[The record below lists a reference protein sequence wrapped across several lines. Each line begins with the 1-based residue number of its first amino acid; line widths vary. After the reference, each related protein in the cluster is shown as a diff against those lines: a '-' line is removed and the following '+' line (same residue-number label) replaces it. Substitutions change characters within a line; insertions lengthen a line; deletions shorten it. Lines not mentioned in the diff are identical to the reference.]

1 MAWTRRIWLRLQTLF
16 GRNRNIQ
23 RLNEEM
29 QFHLDQQI
37 VENLSSGMSLEEAR
51 HAAMRAFGNATLFKE
66 ETSDTWGW
74 TWLEQIA
81 QDFRYGLRSMR
92 NAPALTFV
100 AIITLSLGIAANT
113 TVFSWI
119 RSVLLNPLPG
129 AAQPERVFALE
140 SVTPGGDWVPT
151 SYPDYRDT
159 RDYTKLFDSF
169 SASSPMTVAV
179 GDDEAVEQLRAE
191 LVSGSFFDLLRVRP
205 EAGRFFVA
213 AENDDAQNAHPVV
226 VISHGFWVSHYQRD
240 PSVVGSTIRVNRHLY
255 TIIGVAPDG
264 FYGSMPG
271 LAFQMWPLATM
282 HSQLNATGDWMLQD
296 RKARMFRV
304 LARPKPG
311 VTYEQALAEVQA
323 FGHRMAEA
331 DADTNQGMGLNL
343 LPMWKSHYGI
353 QEAMLGP
360 LTILMATAVM
370 LLLIVCANVANL
382 LLTRATSRQKEFSV
396 RLALGAGRARLIRQ
410 VLTESFL
417 FTLIATLLGLFLAYQ
432 LTGGLQYLFPAEG
445 RSWLSRPPMDPGVL
459 LFTLALT
466 LCIAILAGIAPALHS
481 AKENVNET
489 LKEGGRTGTS
499 RHLQGLRNVLVVSE
513 MALAVVALI
522 GAGLFVKSFRM
533 ARAIHPGFEAKGVA
547 IGQFHMFS
555 AGYDWQQADSFC
567 QRLREQLEREP
578 GVTTVSYAD
587 YVPLS
592 LGGDS
597 WEDLQIEGYVPGTSE
612 NMKIYRSL
620 VAPGYFQTMKI
631 PLLEGRDFT
640 LQDDRDHD
648 PVMIVNNEFVRRF
661 LRNQYA
667 IGAKVQ
673 GWGRWF
679 RIIGVA
685 QDSKIMRSTEDARPF
700 FYVPIRQIYRPDM
713 TYTFFVRTSGSM
725 NDALTSLRRDAHA
738 VDAASAPLN
747 LTTLQ
752 EFILQSLFSIKIAA
766 DLLTILAGTAIFLTA
781 IGLYSVMAYSVARRT
796 NEIGIRMS
804 LGARATDILGMVV
817 GQGLLLGFAGLSAGA
832 VVAVTLAPLLRSSL
846 VSVSPA
852 DPAVYAAA
860 AGFALVIVIAATAI
874 PARRAM
880 RVDPM
885 VALRY
890 E

>member
-16 GRNRNIQ
+16 GRNRNTQ

-159 RDYTKLFDSF
+159 RDSTKLFDSF
-169 SASSPMTVAV
+169 SVSSPMTVAV
-179 GDDEAVEQLRAE
+179 GNDEAVEQLRAE
-191 LVSGSFFDLLRVRP
+191 LVSGSFFDVLRVRP

-226 VISHGFWVSHYQRD
+226 VISHGFWVSHYRRD
-240 PSVVGSTIRVNRHLY
+240 PSVVGSTIRMNRHLY

-296 RKARMFRV
+296 RKARLFRV

-547 IGQFHMFS
+547 IAQFHMFS

-578 GVTTVSYAD
+578 GVTAVSYAD

-685 QDSKIMRSTEDARPF
+685 QDSKIMRPTEDARPF
-700 FYVPIRQIYRPDM
+700 FYVPIRQIYRPEM

-752 EFILQSLFSIKIAA
+752 EFILQCLFSIKIAA

>member
-16 GRNRNIQ
+16 GRNRNTQ

-159 RDYTKLFDSF
+159 RDSTKLFDSF
-169 SASSPMTVAV
+169 SVSSPMTVAV
-179 GDDEAVEQLRAE
+179 GNDEAVEQLRAE
-191 LVSGSFFDLLRVRP
+191 LVSGSFFDVLRVRP

-226 VISHGFWVSHYQRD
+226 VISHGFWVSHYRRD
-240 PSVVGSTIRVNRHLY
+240 PSVVGSTIRMNRHLY

-296 RKARMFRV
+296 RKARLFRV

-547 IGQFHMFS
+547 IAQFHMFS

-578 GVTTVSYAD
+578 GVTAVSYAD

-685 QDSKIMRSTEDARPF
+685 QDSKIMRPTEDARPF
-700 FYVPIRQIYRPDM
+700 FYVPIRQIYRPEM

-738 VDAASAPLN
+738 VDAVSAPLN

-752 EFILQSLFSIKIAA
+752 EFILQCLFSIKIAA